1 MEIISALSRPPIDM
15 DYPANR
21 IIIYLSTAVF
31 IASIS
36 YQIFSGEH
44 LSEAIIGAGR
54 PALSIFFAWA
64 LTKEIDP
71 DNPHAALIAHM
82 WMRMCMG
89 K

>member
-1 MEIISALSRPPIDM
+1 MEMISALLRPIDM
-15 DYPANR
+15 DYPDNR
-21 IIIYLSTAVF
+21 IIVYLSTAVF
-31 IASIS
+31 IAAIS
-36 YQIFSGEH
+36 VQILSGEN
-44 LSEAIIGAGR
+44 LIEAIIWAGR